1 MNFKVILSTIS
12 MIALVATS
20 TESFATCFTIYD
32 SADQLVYQS
41 PQSPIDLSGSISK
54 EMDSKF
60 PGRHLVIT
68 DSDTCNP
75 SGDLEA
81 EAKAKDSGTTV
92 KNVLIDRAAE
102 NH

>member
-1 MNFKVILSTIS
+1 MKIKLILSTIS
-12 MIALVATS
+12 MIGLVISSA
-20 TESFATCFTIYD
+20 ESSATCFTIYD

-60 PGRHLVIT
+60 PSRHLVMT
-68 DSDTCNP
+68 DSDTCQLAGN
-75 SGDLEA
+75 LEA
-81 EAKAKDSGTTV
+81 EARAKQSGTTV
-92 KNVLIDRAAE
+92 KHVLINRTAE